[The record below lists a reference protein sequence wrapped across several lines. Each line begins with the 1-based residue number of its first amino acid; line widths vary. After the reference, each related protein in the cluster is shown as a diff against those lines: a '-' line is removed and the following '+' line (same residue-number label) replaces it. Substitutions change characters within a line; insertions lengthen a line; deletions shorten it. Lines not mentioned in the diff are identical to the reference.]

1 MKEVK
6 LQWHPAFVA
15 AMDLEFEY
23 NRADLIFEKEYN
35 LNTKPLE
42 IDLLVIKKDAST
54 RIESEIGNLFKGHN
68 IVEYKSP
75 EDHLDIDTFYKTL
88 AYACLY
94 KSYGKMVNAIKAE
107 DITISIIREI
117 KPSALFRYFKEHG
130 WNVSE
135 HCKGVYY
142 VDAANWFPVQIV
154 VIKELDWD
162 IHGWLKALSPNLNK
176 DDFRKLLDKRNHV
189 TDKSDRELID
199 SILEVSF
206 GANRKIVEELIG
218 DESMYETLMEI
229 MEPQIQLREK
239 AALKKGIQI
248 TVKSLKDFGV
258 SEADI
263 KKSII
268 KNYGLSERD
277 AQEYL

>member
-1 MKEVK
+1 M
-6 LQWHPAFVA
+6 
-15 AMDLEFEY
+15 
-23 NRADLIFEKEYN
+23 
-35 LNTKPLE
+35 
-42 IDLLVIKKDAST
+42 
-54 RIESEIGNLFKGHN
+54 
-68 IVEYKSP
+68 
-75 EDHLDIDTFYKTL
+75 
-88 AYACLY
+88 
-94 KSYGKMVNAIKAE
+94 
-107 DITISIIREI
+107 
-117 KPSALFRYFKEHG
+117 
-130 WNVSE
+130 
-135 HCKGVYY
+135 
-142 VDAANWFPVQIV
+142 
-154 VIKELDWD
+154 
-162 IHGWLKALSPNLNK
+162 
-176 DDFRKLLDKRNHV
+176 
-189 TDKSDRELID
+189 
-199 SILEVSF
+199 EVSF

>member
-1 MKEVK
+1 MKEAK

-15 AMDLEFEY
+15 AMDLEFEH

-42 IDLLVIKKDAST
+42 IDLLVIKKESSAK
-54 RIESEIGNLFKGHN
+54 IASEIGTLFKGHN
-68 IVEYKSP
+68 IIEYKSP

-94 KSYGKMVNAIKAE
+94 KSYGKAVDAIKAG

-117 KPSALFRYFKEHG
+117 RPVALFRYFKNRG
-130 WNVSE
+130 WSISQPYS
-135 HCKGVYY
+135 GIYY
-142 VDAANWFPVQIV
+142 VDVVNWFPVQIV
-154 VIKELDWD
+154 VTNELDWD
-162 IHGWLKALSPNLNK
+162 IHGWLKALSPNLKK
-176 DDFRKLLDKRNHV
+176 DDFRKLLDKRNHT

-206 GANRKIVEELIG
+206 GANREIVEELIG

-268 KNYGLSERD
+268 QNYGLSEGD